1 MGGGGRMITEQ
12 LFNELL
18 DRVARD
24 GAQGCEARA
33 GCSRYAGESLS
44 FIPAYVRVASVEP
57 EEKTVAVL
65 VRNESRNQEPEAVR
79 SRSKRSDAET
89 RPNEVPKG

>member
-1 MGGGGRMITEQ
+1 MNCWTAWPVMERKVAKLEQ
-12 LFNELL
+12 AAHGMQANP
-18 DRVARD
+18 
-24 GAQGCEARA
+24 
-33 GCSRYAGESLS
+33 